1 MVEVKVRSPTG
12 RAWLLFLL
20 AFVVAGE
27 LLYEFRQPATARM
40 LGVPF
45 TDGELLPWII
55 GFAFAALAG
64 VAWLLRLYL
73 APGTLRVDSERVERI
88 RPGLWRS
95 RRVAAPTGEWSM
107 HLSYFTAERREHGVF
122 KRLRLEGPGWL
133 EVLLF
138 ADCRDGEA
146 LARAIESV
154 ADDLGELRVEVQ
166 R

>member
-27 LLYEFRQPATARM
+27 LFYEVRQPATAH
-40 LGVPF
+40 LVGVPF
-45 TDGELLPWII
+45 TDGELIPWIT
-55 GFAFAALAG
+55 GFAVAALAG
-64 VAWLLRLYL
+64 LAWLLRLHL
-73 APGTLRVDSERVERI
+73 APGVLRVSSEQVERI
-88 RPGLWRS
+88 CPGLWRS
-95 RRVAAPTGEWSM
+95 RRVAAPTGQWSI
-107 HLSYFTAERREHGVF
+107 HLSYFTAERRERGLF
-122 KRLRLEGPGWL
+122 KRLRLEGPDWI

-154 ADDLGELRVEVQ
+154 ASELGELRVEVEN
-166 R
+166 